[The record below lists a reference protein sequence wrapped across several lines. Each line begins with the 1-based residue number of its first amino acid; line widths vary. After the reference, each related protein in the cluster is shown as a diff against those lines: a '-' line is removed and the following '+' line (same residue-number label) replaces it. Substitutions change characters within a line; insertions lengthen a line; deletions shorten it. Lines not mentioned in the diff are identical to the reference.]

1 MSGRV
6 SDSNTNS
13 GDECKRR
20 CKAAGYR
27 YAGTEVCRYRDSLY
41 YSKEM
46 ELDSSTG
53 LEINSALINVFKDDY
68 IVTSKDEAL
77 VHADVIAALSEEAKY
92 LEQKITSCQETNQ
105 SEKEIEDEE
114 VHVKKRRF
122 DSILKESLQAV
133 LLPQESKVERLEPG
147 ISGQEVPAKK
157 RRLVSTIY
165 GHSYAINMPTESDAG
180 QEPTASYRT
189 DHSVEDIED
198 YKTQLEKIKTLISV
212 HREKMA
218 YIDSKIDIQKR
229 LVKLYWENCVKV
241 PALPIQPEENQKD
254 VGDVYVEPWMTIIE
268 EDDPSRKT
276 SEVKEREISSFFE
289 VFQEGGKP
297 IKTVYV
303 LGEAGTGKSTFC
315 KSLVHKWCKV
325 HTDGGYYIGEDK
337 RIIKRFEFL
346 FFILLRHHLDKQTIE
361 MMLDS
366 QFRHPVLQKILDI
379 ESDKCLI
386 LLDGLDEWI
395 PKSLSHSQME
405 TKGLPARDNAKDY
418 TVVTT
423 SRPWKIGLLGMTTN
437 QIHKKV
443 MLRGIDRSATKILIE
458 KTIKLLNA
466 TFEEDRSPEKFIK
479 YLKTSPLSDI
489 RHIPILLE
497 QLICLWYENND
508 LSKSSRCTLYN
519 GMLELP
525 FKWFDQRQREKLESN
540 HGSEIKGRSE
550 TKDLLSL
557 PSPHELD
564 KERIYPDYRN
574 TIDNASKLAFEL
586 LFKQRQENTLSFDIQ
601 TCKRLQIPLDVLK
614 ICVNIGILSEEKT
627 IGFTSG
633 GQNESSFSFVHKSIQ
648 EFLTAVHIAAI
659 FKTYSLPAS
668 EREETM
674 SSLPMPEQEYST
686 SLSHIS
692 ELDDTTCQRPVSGQD
707 IAPLHPAS
715 EMQNIMNQHL
725 SSEREDI
732 TFQHPDLQLEMIT
745 TPHNVSKRDN
755 ITSTQTGSERE
766 EITCSHSGSQREY
779 LASPNTGSMK
789 ENKTSPHLSSLK
801 DDIPSMYTRSER
813 DTMSSHLRSK
823 TEDMSGREYTGWSD
837 VCEDF
842 IHKYCARIKTIEN
855 ILEMANVF
863 VFLSGLQPRLA
874 TYISKYIYNAA
885 NRSTLVVQ
893 HRKTLDDCAFL
904 YDIQRCISGCCDE
917 ANSNATCFRHAIYL
931 GDCFLDDSESVLQ
944 SRLNSKTVQ
953 HVIPDS
959 IASLS
964 VSFSRACALHG
975 GSSKCD
981 TCILLT
987 HFLSCRRLT
996 KLALNDKR
1004 LQTDDGHI
1012 QLVKEILETNLQSLQ
1027 AVSVDYILG
1036 VKFCLKGMESF
1047 KPLIASIPNVNQ
1059 LTSLRVHG
1067 INLPHDQCDILTS
1080 YLADQVRLQ
1089 ELSLDI
1095 VCEGKDNHEIDMSTH
1110 NTLQYLEIGD
1120 GFTVKNVYTE
1130 HDMTVKFKIKWSD
1143 DSSIN
1148 RLFLILESVKLKY
1161 VSLWGNRDEF
1171 SISQFVTHKL
1181 RSLFAV
1187 SNYLCAIELDSLEI
1201 TDNVLTLPFRLVS
1214 LKRIDLSVVTM
1225 TNKTW
1230 MAFIDSLHSIPNV
1243 VHVKVLGLAMFG
1255 DDLE

>member
-1 MSGRV
+1 M
-6 SDSNTNS
+6 
-13 GDECKRR
+13 CR
-20 CKAAGYR
+20 C
-27 YAGTEVCRYRDSLY
+27 RDRLY

-46 ELDSSTG
+46 ELDWITG
-53 LEINSALINVFKDDY
+53 LEVRDAFIDRLIFMAEFPDDDY

-92 LEQKITSCQETNQ
+92 LEQKITSCQETNL
-105 SEKEIEDEE
+105 SEKEIEDKE
-114 VHVKKRRF
+114 VRVKKRRF

-133 LLPQESKVERLEPG
+133 LLPQESKVERLKPG
-147 ISGQEVPAKK
+147 ISGQEVPEKK
-157 RRLVSTIY
+157 RRLESTIY
-165 GHSYAINMPTESDAG
+165 GHSYAINMPTESEVG
-180 QEPTASYRT
+180 QEPTTSYRT

-229 LVKLYWENCVKV
+229 LVKLYRENCVKV
-241 PALPIQPEENQKD
+241 PALPVQPEENQKD

-276 SEVKEREISSFFE
+276 SEVREREISSFFE
-289 VFQEGGKP
+289 VFQEGNNP

-325 HTDGGYYIGEDK
+325 HTDGGYYTGEDK

-395 PKSLSHSQME
+395 PKSLSHSQIE
-405 TKGLPARDNAKDY
+405 IKGLPARDNAKDY

-423 SRPWKIGLLGMTTN
+423 SRPWKIGLLEMKTN
-437 QIHKKV
+437 EIHKKV

-557 PSPHELD
+557 QSPHELD
-564 KERIYPDYRN
+564 KDRIYPDYRN

-601 TCKRLQIPLDVLK
+601 TCKRLQIPLDVIK
-614 ICVNIGILSEEKT
+614 VCVNIGILSEDKT

-633 GQNESSFSFVHKSIQ
+633 GQIESSFSFVHKSIQ
-648 EFLTAVHIAAI
+648 EFLTAVHIADI
-659 FKTYSLPAS
+659 FKTWSLPAS

-674 SSLPMPEQEYST
+674 PSRPMPVEEYST

-692 ELDDTTCQRPVSGQD
+692 ELDDTAYQRPVSEKD
-707 IAPLHPAS
+707 IAPQHPAS
-715 EMQNIMNQHL
+715 GMQNITNQHI
-725 SSEREDI
+725 SSERDDI
-732 TFQHPDLQLEMIT
+732 AFPHPNSQLERISSL
-745 TPHNVSKRDN
+745 HNVSERDDIMSPQTGSKREN
-755 ITSTQTGSERE
+755 ITSP
-766 EITCSHSGSQREY
+766 HSISLRGD
-779 LASPNTGSMK
+779 M
-789 ENKTSPHLSSLK
+789 SS
-801 DDIPSMYTRSER
+801 IYTRSEGN
-813 DTMSSHLRSK
+813 DTVSSHPRSK
-823 TEDMSGREYTGWSD
+823 REVMSEREYAGWPD
-837 VCEDF
+837 VCEYF
-842 IHKYCARIKTIEN
+842 IQKYCARIKTIEN

-874 TYISKYIYNAA
+874 TCISKYIYNIV

-893 HRKTLDDCAFL
+893 HRKTLDNCKFL
-904 YDIQRCISGCCDE
+904 YDIQRCISACCDE
-917 ANSNATCFRHAIYL
+917 ANSDIYL
-931 GDCFLDDSESVLQ
+931 GDCFFDDMESVLP
-944 SRLNSKTVQ
+944 SLNSNTLQ

-959 IASLS
+959 IESLS
-964 VSFSRACALHG
+964 VSFSRACPLFRG
-975 GSSKCD
+975 RSKCD
-981 TCILLT
+981 ICRLLT
-987 HFLSCRRLT
+987 HFSSCRRLT
-996 KLALNDKR
+996 KLELNDKR

-1027 AVSVDYILG
+1027 TVSVDYILG

-1047 KPLIASIPNVNQ
+1047 KPLIASIPNLNQ

-1067 INLPHDQCDILTS
+1067 INLPHDQCDILKS
-1080 YLADQVRLQ
+1080 YLADQVLLQ
-1089 ELSLDI
+1089 ELSLD
-1095 VCEGKDNHEIDMSTH
+1095 VECEDKDDHEIDMSTH

-1130 HDMTVKFKIKWSD
+1130 HDMTVKFKIKWAD

-1148 RLFLILESVKLKY
+1148 LLFRILESVKLKY
-1161 VSLWGNRDEF
+1161 VSLWGNRDDF

-1181 RSLFAV
+1181 RSLFAM

-1201 TDNVLTLPFRLVS
+1201 TDNILTLPFRLFS

-1225 TNKTW
+1225 TMETW
-1230 MAFIDSLHSIPNV
+1230 REFIGSLHRIPNI
-1243 VHVKVLGLAMFG
+1243 VHVKALGLVIKNDETFMLYVRTSECPKFEKARMYVRVRHKFHVTR
-1255 DDLE
+1255 DDDYQFEFSTNKIDKYW